1 MSHNSLTTLH
11 GELSSLPNLRV
22 SVAHTCIRKSIFNP
36 CSYFCF
42 YLPALKNNT
51 DELVISV
58 FILLYLFYN
67 SSCDISG
74 WTGFVSVVP
83 VCSSYLVLS
92 VFLHMCRR
100 WWPEPTI

>member
-1 MSHNSLTTLH
+1 MHAYENPYLVH
-11 GELSSLPNLRV
+11 AV
-22 SVAHTCIRKSIFNP
+22 IFVLI
-36 CSYFCF
+36 YQ
-42 YLPALKNNT
+42 LLKNDT

-58 FILLYLFYN
+58 LILLCLFYHL
-67 SSCDISG
+67 SCDISG

-92 VFLHMCRR
+92 VFLHVCRR